1 MAAALLAGL
10 FCPPLSFAAAAPPS
24 NNQAATSS
32 VIGELKKRRIIAPDA
47 EDYTE
52 EDLETLARMKKA
64 ESLGGVDFLSRKLGN
79 IEAFTFE
86 ERGKSDSPV
95 KLNKAGFE
103 KYLFFLSQKAI
114 AYFALHH
121 VKPKRVFNLTDIQGR
136 KIFDKNGL
144 LTLPGENL
152 FNQILEK
159 RHVKWE
165 LSGKIMANYNIKKS
179 SLTSP

>member
-10 FCPPLSFAAAAPPS
+10 FCPPLSFAVAAPPS

-52 EDLETLARMKKA
+52 EDLETLARMRKA

-79 IEAFTFE
+79 IEAFTYE

-165 LSGKIMANYNIKKS
+165 LSGKTMANYNIKKS